1 MDLEIITLSG
11 GSQTETDKCHFGI
24 TYMWDLKYDTDE
36 LIYERGRDSERK
48 TGCHGEAEWSREG
61 LGWADA
67 HSYP

>member
-36 LIYERGRDSERK
+36 LIYERGRDSQRK
-48 TGCHGEAEWSREG
+48 
-61 LGWADA
+61 
-67 HSYP
+67 